1 MKVNFIIKEVNE
13 IKEKKIRTSEEENP
27 SDFIRFNEDLSF
39 VRNKE
44 SILFYKK
51 YKFRS
56 NSKIIGV
63 ESKNLYFKCATRNC
77 KSKLTLT
84 PKKEIINFQ
93 EHDFLFHIDL
103 YTEEEIEKK
112 SIQKLEIKNH
122 IIKNPHQTPIEVQKN
137 LKEKVSLKD
146 IRSIKNQNYTS
157 EINSIND
164 ILKGEYTKTTDNTKF
179 LRYYLLYPK
188 LIIIYFSENMKD
200 YLNQI
205 SNFDSIHADGTFN
218 FTFNGVTQLF
228 VLIYKSKTKKRGI
241 PILFSFLEDKS
252 EEAYFLMFQ
261 SIKFLIPKLYEN
273 QIILYFHSIFF

>member
-1 MKVNFIIKEVNE
+1 
-13 IKEKKIRTSEEENP
+13 
-27 SDFIRFNEDLSF
+27 
-39 VRNKE
+39 
-44 SILFYKK
+44 
-51 YKFRS
+51 
-56 NSKIIGV
+56 
-63 ESKNLYFKCATRNC
+63 
-77 KSKLTLT
+77 LTLT